1 MISGKSYIII
11 DQVFISC
18 GVFLILLM
26 FLFTLINISFV
37 FDKKK
42 LLVENFIG
50 LYIITLENALMG
62 PKRGFFHGPKFVYN
76 DTLCF

>member
-11 DQVFISC
+11 DQVFISW

-42 LLVENFIG
+42 
-50 LYIITLENALMG
+50 IISG
-62 PKRGFFHGPKFVYN
+62 KFYWLIYHY
-76 DTLCF
+76 TRKCSYGT